1 MPNVV
6 FAYNS
11 TESIPSAGA
20 QRVTYNVA
28 FADDSKSDVVGVDH
42 ELIDFSGKQDNVG
55 VRKRLILKI
64 GGGILKNSSDRAFF
78 TAWFQA
84 KHRWA
89 VFGNFN
95 DSANSGNQSLCK
107 ALLTDRTVQV
117 SVDYDRQNGYELIS
131 ENTF

>member
-1 MPNVV
+1 MPSVV

-11 TESIPSAGA
+11 TTSIPAAGA

-28 FADDSKSDVVGVDH
+28 FADDSKFDVVGADH
-42 ELIDFSGKQDNVG
+42 DLVDFSGKQDNVG
-55 VRKRLILKI
+55 VRKRLLLKV
-64 GGGILKNSSDRAFF
+64 GGGILKNSADRAFF
-78 TAWFQA
+78 TSWFQA
-84 KHRWA
+84 KHRWI

-95 DSANSGNQSLCK
+95 DPANSGDQNLCK